1 MPLIA
6 VVWCVVINHG
16 AITCNRIDFLLLAT
30 QILAERNVLR
40 FRAHGGS
47 MYPFVRDGD
56 VLQVEPVRLSS
67 VRVGDVV
74 LFQDAEDRLTVHRV
88 IGMSRDGKG
97 AALVTKGDSR
107 YRPDWPVYA
116 EQILGRLTSVSR
128 EGKTLYMSGGWR
140 AVANRLWACLSPFS
154 AQFHRLPT
162 VARHAALKLLERAQG
177 F

>member
-1 MPLIA
+1 MK
-6 VVWCVVINHG
+6 HG

-88 IGMSRDGKG
+88 IGIRRDRNRV
-97 AALVTKGDSR
+97 ALVTKGDSSC
-107 YRPDWPVYA
+107 RPDSPVYP

-140 AVANRLWACLSPFS
+140 AVANRLWAWLSPFS
-154 AQFHRLPT
+154 AQLHRLPR
-162 VARHAALKLLERAQG
+162 VVGYAALKALDRAQG